1 MSTPFRIEHELLNS
15 EMLNGADDAV
25 RAAVSIRINGVCV
38 TEVEDRAGEIY
49 QTRRSV
55 RVSMT
60 RMARW
65 FAGNWW
71 RLRWE
76 PEERR
81 ASPDWQMSHNLAA
94 AGGGYLWP
102 NLTFS
107 CDGETVLAVT
117 KAGDPNSIEPIR
129 YLLDYAGI
137 IPAVDFER
145 VVEEFIAAVIDCLP
159 AEAKK
164 NTELVD
170 LWAEVARERT
180 EPELYALRK
189 LEAGLGYDPGEAPDT
204 LIATLLKQRS
214 KYGADAIQEIAAAS
228 KDNAIDHLESIA
240 NEVRGRGVSARL
252 PACDTIREQHRDQ
265 IKPLDAPWRR
275 GEQAARIARGIWGLS
290 SGPIQTSTLA
300 DLFGVNLDERSQS
313 ELPLSVGW
321 RDDKA
326 NALRVSL
333 HQRHLTGRRFTLARL
348 VADQIVAPDGERL
361 LPATAARTSRQ
372 KFQRAFARELLCPI
386 DGLLE
391 FLGQSAPSEDDID
404 DAAAHF
410 QVSDWVVRNTLTN
423 NGAMR
428 REVAGEWAV

>member
-25 RAAVSIRINGVCV
+25 RAAVSIWLSGVCV
-38 TEVEDRAGEIY
+38 TEAEDRAGEIY

-117 KAGDPNSIEPIR
+117 KAGDPNSAEPIR

-145 VVEEFIAAVIDCLP
+145 VVDEFIATTIDCLP
-159 AEAKK
+159 AEARK

-170 LWAEVARERT
+170 LWAEVARERA

-214 KYGADAIQEIAAAS
+214 KYGAGAIQEIAAAS
-228 KDNAIDHLESIA
+228 KDNAIDHLESMA

-275 GEQAARIARGIWGLS
+275 GEQAARIARGIWGLP

-300 DLFGVNLDERSQS
+300 DLFGVSLDERPQS
-313 ELPLSVGW
+313 ELPLSVGL
-321 RDDKA
+321 RDDGSD
-326 NALRVSL
+326 VMSISL
-333 HQRHLTGRRFTLARL
+333 HQHYLTGRRFTLARL
-348 VADQIVAPDGERL
+348 IGDQVAAPPEERL

-372 KFQRAFARELLCPI
+372 KFQRAFAREMLCPI
-386 DGLLE
+386 SDLLD
-391 FLGQSAPSEDDID
+391 FLGPAPPNDDDID

-410 QVSDWVVRNTLTN
+410 QVSDRVVAFALVN
-423 NGAMR
+423 NGVIQ
-428 REVAGEWAV
+428 RESMGEWAV